1 MRVKPESWF
10 GTPKPP
16 RKVRVVQ
23 KARKTNNTRR
33 KPFLR
38 KQFYKEGEVE
48 LSERLHRMGYRRT
61 HIFNTVKIARNT
73 LNMIL
78 RDPWKM
84 KMEHVL
90 CLSVL
95 LGEDFF
101 DVLYE
106 VGFECKKK
114 SIYKKTE
121 AATKRLEKAIEKNP
135 YSESSEYKG
144 ESLRD

>member
-1 MRVKPESWF
+1 MEERPSSWF
-10 GTPKPP
+10 KKPRPP
-16 RKVRVVQ
+16 RKVRVIP
-23 KARKTNNTRR
+23 KARKTKNTRR

-38 KQFYKEGEVE
+38 KQFYKEGEIE
-48 LSERLHRMGYRRT
+48 LSERMHRMGYRRS
-61 HIFNTVKIARNT
+61 HIFNTIKIAPDT
-73 LNMIL
+73 LKMIL

-84 KMEHVL
+84 RMEHVI

-106 VGFECKKK
+106 VGFECKNKRMYQKAK
-114 SIYKKTE
+114 S
-121 AATKRLEKAIEKNP
+121 ATNRLEKAIEKNP